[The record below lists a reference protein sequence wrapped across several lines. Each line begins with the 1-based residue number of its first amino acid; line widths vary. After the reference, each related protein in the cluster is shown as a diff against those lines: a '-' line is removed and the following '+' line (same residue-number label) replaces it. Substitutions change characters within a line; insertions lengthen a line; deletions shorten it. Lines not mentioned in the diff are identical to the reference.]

1 MTDIRPLA
9 PDEVEAVSALARVV
23 WQATYPAL
31 ISQAQIEFM
40 LADRY
45 AAERIRAQ
53 LGDPC
58 HAWWGA
64 HAGEMLAGFAHAS
77 LSDSK
82 LDDANSKLGGADAKL
97 DKLYVHPASQ
107 RHGIGSALLAAVQDW
122 ARAQHAHRLWLQVN
136 RGNAPAIAAYRKQ
149 GFRVVESRVFD
160 IGNGFVMDD
169 HVMEKTL

>member
-23 WQATYPAL
+23 WQATYPTL

-53 LGDPC
+53 LGDPR

-77 LSDSK
+77 LDST
-82 LDDANSKLGGADAKL
+82 NSKLNDADAKL
-97 DKLYVHPASQ
+97 DKLYVNPDNQ
-107 RHGIGSALLAAVQDW
+107 RRGIGSALLAVVEDW
-122 ARAQHAHRLWLQVN
+122 ARAQQARRLWLQVN
-136 RGNAPAIAAYRKQ
+136 RGNAPAIAAYRNL
-149 GFRVVESRVFD
+149 GFHVVESRVFE

-169 HVMEKTL
+169 HVMEKIL

>member
-31 ISQAQIEFM
+31 ISLAQIEFM

-53 LGDPC
+53 LGDPR

-64 HAGEMLAGFAHAS
+64 HAGEVLAGFAHAS
-77 LSDSK
+77 LG
-82 LDDANSKLGGADAKL
+82 NSKLGGADAKL

-107 RHGIGSALLAAVQDW
+107 RHGIGSALLAAVQGW
-122 ARAQHAHRLWLQVN
+122 ARTQQARRLWLQVN

-149 GFRVVESRVFD
+149 GFRIVESRVFD

>member
-1 MTDIRPLA
+1 MTEVSRLA
-9 PDEVEAVSALARVV
+9 LHEIEAVSALARVV

-31 ISQAQIEFM
+31 ISRAQIEFM

-53 LGDPC
+53 LGDPR

-77 LSDSK
+77 LD
-82 LDDANSKLGGADAKL
+82 NADAKL
-97 DKLYVHPASQ
+97 DKLYVHPDHQ
-107 RHGIGSALLAAVQDW
+107 RRGIGSALLAAVQDW
-122 ARAQHAHRLWLQVN
+122 ARTQQARRLWLQVN

-149 GFRVVESRVFD
+149 GFHVVESRVFD